1 MIKYLLIQ
9 ILLSFSF
16 IGFSQGY
23 LSRTYNQNNGLPSY
37 EIYRCIEDKQGLM
50 WFATL
55 NGVAKFD
62 GKKFKIF
69 NTKDGLPI
77 NDIWHINVDSK
88 NRIWLEGYY
97 SGIYYIEND
106 QVKKIKASEIV
117 CKNHAMLYL
126 GEKGKILSF
135 NSADGKCKVTY
146 DGQKLVK
153 LNQDK
158 FGSGF
163 IIDVKRTRNL
173 DEIILQNL
181 KAFKQILKK
190 EIGGQTFINQNVFF
204 INPTSDFVVIKNFK
218 ARVYRGFDIN
228 QRVKWIETK
237 LDSYLKHNK
246 SIKWIY
252 IDSKQNLWVINRSGS
267 VTLIPRFKHVL
278 NVQQH
283 KFPNSDLAAKF
294 FTFDDQSIFVANI
307 NSTLI
312 KYSKSDYT
320 SSNYF
325 IPDLKYNQSIKSIG
339 NYIYVLKLGNILV
352 FDKNKK
358 NWTLAIKRQ
367 SEQNYLNAFYSFS
380 WFDSNTFISGFE
392 TYKLI
397 HPKKIIK
404 VDSIKNNIRVRNS
417 LIVGSKV
424 FLFSNDLSLVIND
437 KSKRILAKRK
447 IGAISTTEQFEDKVL
462 FGTSGNGL
470 RLMDQK
476 LRILD
481 SSLVGLTINSIFV
494 DKNVVFIATNKG
506 VYTTQIRN
514 NTFSKMQKL
523 YIGGFH
529 TNKELL
535 FVSCDEKKIFLCGV
549 RDFFVLD
556 KKLALKAKPR
566 KINLSFTDI
575 VCNEKKVINKHSFNS
590 EENNFEFSFCGLLY
604 ESFGNV
610 QYKYKLVGHDYKF
623 HYTTDGKIRYDGL
636 NAGKYT
642 LIVYAQDG
650 VSMNNTNFIKYSF
663 QIRAKFTD
671 GIVFKIL
678 VFLLFLS
685 IIALISYWII
695 KKRSIR
701 MQLESK
707 NSILR
712 LQALR
717 SQMNPHLVFNA
728 LNSMQSAMIL
738 KGEKEANRFVTNFSS
753 FIRKTLDNS
762 RYEKI
767 RLADEIEYLISYIE
781 LEKQRLNGLLNYKVE
796 YNDHIKRLF
805 IPTMLIQPLVEN
817 AILHGLVPL
826 KSERTLLVRFSE
838 NNDSVIILIEDNGIG
853 IEASYMIRKKANH
866 KSWGSTIL
874 KERIETYN
882 QLYSSKIVLSIEEIK
897 NENSSIGTRAKL
909 IIPVSNET

>member
-117 CKNHAMLYL
+117 CKDFTMLFK
-126 GEKGKILSF
+126 GEKGKTLSF
-135 NSADGKCKVTY
+135 ISADGKFKVTY

-153 LNQDK
+153 LKQDK
-158 FGSGF
+158 NDLFS
-163 IIDVKRTRNL
+163 IYDVKTTRNL

-218 ARVYRGFDIN
+218 SHVYRRFDFSKRI
-228 QRVKWIETK
+228 KWIESK

-267 VTLIPRFKHVL
+267 VTIIPRFKHVL
-278 NVQQH
+278 NVQQYN
-283 KFPNSDLAAKF
+283 FPNSDLVAKF
-294 FTFDDQSIFVANI
+294 FTFDNQNIFVANR

-312 KYSKSDYT
+312 KYSKSDY
-320 SSNYF
+320 SNSVF
-325 IPDLKYNQSIKSIG
+325 FVPGVTNIQSINSVG
-339 NYIYVLKLGNILV
+339 SYIYVLKLDSVLV
-352 FDKNKK
+352 LDKNNRK
-358 NWTLAIKRQ
+358 WTLANTRKGA
-367 SEQNYLNAFYSFS
+367 QNHLNSFYSFS
-380 WFDSNTFISGFE
+380 WFDSLSFISGFE

-404 VDSIKNNIRVRNS
+404 ADSINNPIRVRNS
-417 LIVGSKV
+417 LILGNKV
-424 FLFSNDLSLVIND
+424 FLFSNDMSYEINS
-437 KSKRILAKRK
+437 KSKRIINQRK
-447 IGAISTTEQFEDKVL
+447 IGPISTVAQFENKIL
-462 FGTSGNGL
+462 FGTSGNGM

-476 LRILD
+476 LTVLD
-481 SSLVGLTINSIFV
+481 SSLMGLSINSIFV

-566 KINLSFTDI
+566 KINLFFTDI
-575 VCNEKKVINKHSFNS
+575 ECNEKKVINKHIFNS

-623 HYTTDGKIRYDGL
+623 HYTTEGKIRYDGL

-642 LIVYAQDG
+642 LMVYAQDG
-650 VSMNNTNFIKYSF
+650 GAKNNTNYIKYSF
-663 QIRAKFTD
+663 QIKAKFTD

-678 VFLLFLS
+678 VFLLFSS
-685 IIALISYWII
+685 IIGFMSHWII

-701 MQLESK
+701 MKLESK

-767 RLADEIEYLISYIE
+767 KLADEIEYLISYIE
-781 LEKQRLNGLLNYKVE
+781 LEKQRLNGLLNYNVE
-796 YNDHIKRLF
+796 FNDNIKGLL
-805 IPTMLIQPLVEN
+805 IPTMLVQPLVEN

-882 QLYSSKIVLSIEEIK
+882 QLYSKKIVLSIEEIK

-909 IIPVSNET
+909 IIPVSNEA

>member
-9 ILLSFSF
+9 LLLSFSF

-37 EIYRCIEDKQGLM
+37 EIYRCIEDKQGFM

-62 GKKFKIF
+62 GKKFKVF
-69 NTKDGLPI
+69 NTEDGLPI

-88 NRIWLEGYY
+88 NRIWLEGYF

-106 QVKKIKASEIV
+106 QVKKIKSSESV
-117 CKNHAMLYL
+117 CKDFTMLYK

-135 NSADGKCKVTY
+135 MSADGTFKVTY

-153 LNQDK
+153 LKQDK
-158 FGSGF
+158 NDLFS
-163 IIDVKRTRNL
+163 IYDVKMTRNL
-173 DEIILQNL
+173 DEIIQKHFN
-181 KAFKQILKK
+181 AFNHILKK

-204 INPTSDFVVIKNFK
+204 INPTSDFVIIKNGK
-218 ARVYRGFDIN
+218 SRVYRDFDLSK
-228 QRVKWIETK
+228 RVKWIESK

-278 NVQQH
+278 NVQQYH
-283 KFPNSDLAAKF
+283 FPNSDLVAKF
-294 FTFDDQSIFVANI
+294 FTFDNQSIFVANI
-307 NSTLI
+307 NSALI
-312 KYSKSDYT
+312 KYSKADY
-320 SSNYF
+320 SNSVF
-325 IPDLKYNQSIKSIG
+325 FVPGVKNIQSIKSVG
-339 NYIYVLKLGNILV
+339 NYIYVLKLDSILV
-352 FDKNKK
+352 FDKNNK
-358 NWTLAIKRQ
+358 NWTLAHTRKGIQRH
-367 SEQNYLNAFYSFS
+367 LNAFYSFS
-380 WFDSNTFISGFE
+380 WFDSLSFISGFE

-404 VDSIKNNIRVRNS
+404 ADSINNPIRVRNS
-417 LIVGSKV
+417 LILGKKV
-424 FLFSNDLSLVIND
+424 FLFSNDMSYEINRI
-437 KSKRILAKRK
+437 SKRIIHKKK
-447 IGAISTTEQFEDKVL
+447 IGPISTVAQFENKIL
-462 FGTSGNGL
+462 FGTSGNGI

-476 LRILD
+476 LTVLD
-481 SSLVGLTINSIFV
+481 SSLMGLSINSIFV
-494 DKNVVFIATNKG
+494 DKYVIFVATNKG
-506 VYTTQIRN
+506 VYRFQIRN
-514 NTFSKMQKL
+514 NTFSKMQKI

-535 FVSCDEKKIFLCGV
+535 YVWCDQKKVFLCGV

-556 KKLALKAKPR
+556 KKRVLTAKPR
-566 KINLSFTDI
+566 KMSLFFTGI
-575 VCNEKKVINKHSFNS
+575 VCNEKKVTNKHSFNP

-604 ESFGNV
+604 ESFGNI

-642 LIVYAQDG
+642 LIVYPQDG
-650 VSMNNTNFIKYSF
+650 VSINNTNFITYSF
-663 QIRAKFTD
+663 QIQAKFTD
-671 GIVFKIL
+671 GILFKIL
-678 VFLLFLS
+678 VFLLFSS
-685 IIALISYWII
+685 IIAWISYWII

-701 MQLESK
+701 MQLENK

-762 RYEKI
+762 RHEKI

-796 YNDHIKRLF
+796 YNDTIKRLF

-817 AILHGLVPL
+817 AILHGLVSL

-838 NNDSVIILIEDNGIG
+838 NNGSIIILIEDNGIG
-853 IEASYMIRKKANH
+853 IEASYMLRKKANH

-874 KERIETYN
+874 RERIETYN
-882 QLYSSKIVLSIEEIK
+882 QLYSRKIILSIEEMK
-897 NENSSIGTRAKL
+897 NENRSIGTRAKL
-909 IIPVSNET
+909 IIPVSNEA

>member
-16 IGFSQGY
+16 IGFSQGF
-23 LSRTYNQNNGLPSY
+23 LSKTYNQNNGLPSY

-62 GKKFKIF
+62 GKKFKVF
-69 NTKDGLPI
+69 NTEDGLPT

-88 NRIWLEGYY
+88 NRIWLEGYL

-106 QVKKIKASEIV
+106 RVKKIKSSETV
-117 CKNHAMLYL
+117 CKDFTMLYK

-135 NSADGKCKVTY
+135 MSADGKFKVTY

-153 LNQDK
+153 LKQDK
-158 FGSGF
+158 NDLFS
-163 IIDVKRTRNL
+163 ILDIKTTRNL

-181 KAFKQILKK
+181 KAFNQILKK
-190 EIGGQTFINQNVFF
+190 EIGGLQFNNQNVFF
-204 INPTSDFVVIKNFK
+204 INPTSDFVIIKNGK
-218 ARVYRGFDIN
+218 SKVYRGFDSTK
-228 QRVKWIETK
+228 RVRWIESK

-267 VTLIPRFKHVL
+267 VTIIPRFKHVL
-278 NVQQH
+278 NVQQYN
-283 KFPNSDLAAKF
+283 FPNSDLVAKF
-294 FTFDDQSIFVANI
+294 FTFDDQSIFVANR

-312 KYSKSDYT
+312 KYSKSDYS
-320 SSNYF
+320 SSNF
-325 IPDLKYNQSIKSIG
+325 FVPGIKNIQSIKSIG
-339 NYIYVLKLGNILV
+339 SYIYVLKLDSILV
-352 FDKNKK
+352 FDENNR
-358 NWTLAIKRQ
+358 NWTLANTRKGL
-367 SEQNYLNAFYSFS
+367 QNHLNSFYSFS
-380 WFDSNTFISGFE
+380 WFDSLTFISGFE

-404 VDSIKNNIRVRNS
+404 ADSINNQVRVRNS
-417 LIVGSKV
+417 LILGSKV
-424 FLFSNDLSLVIND
+424 FLFSNDIGLVING
-437 KSKRILAKRK
+437 KSKRIINKRK
-447 IGAISTTEQFEDKVL
+447 IGPISTVVQFEDKIL
-462 FGTSGNGL
+462 FGTSGNGM

-476 LRILD
+476 LTILD
-481 SSLVGLTINSIFV
+481 SSLMGLSINSIFV
-494 DKNVVFIATNKG
+494 DKCDIFVATNKG

-514 NTFSKMQKL
+514 NTFSKMQKI

-535 FVSCDEKKIFLCGV
+535 YVWCDQKKVFLCGV

-556 KKLALKAKPR
+556 KRLALSAKPR
-566 KINLSFTDI
+566 KIDLFFTNI
-575 VCNEKKVINKHSFNS
+575 ECNEKKVINKHSFNS

-678 VFLLFLS
+678 VFLLFSS

-695 KKRSIR
+695 KKRSFR

-853 IEASYMIRKKANH
+853 IEASYMIKK
-866 KSWGSTIL
+866 K
-874 KERIETYN
+874 RIISLGVQQY
-882 QLYSSKIVLSIEEIK
+882 
-897 NENSSIGTRAKL
+897 
-909 IIPVSNET
+909 